1 LPWLVSGLELDEQ
14 ATVTVTFL
22 TLAFGQLWHVFN
34 MRHQTSQLILNE
46 ISRNPWIWAAL
57 ALCASIL
64 LTAAYIPS
72 LIYMLHMVAPDIKM
86 WRIIVAMSTVPL
98 LVGPII
104 RCIVRRYE
112 SGM

>member
-1 LPWLVSGLELDEQ
+1 LPWLVSGLALDEQ
-14 ATVTVTFL
+14 VTVTFL

-46 ISRNPWIWAAL
+46 INRNPWIRAAL

-86 WRIIVAMSTVPL
+86 WRIIVAMSTVPIARWTNHK
-98 LVGPII
+98 VHCSPI
-104 RCIVRRYE
+104 
-112 SGM
+112 